1 MYLLWSRFLGRYWY
15 YKQLPDTISIEPQTY
30 IMYHHHIYYEW
41 GILFV
46 YILHS
51 EPWNM
56 VLSKK
61 KNVKL
66 DDRYVSIRVDQT
78 SSHRSGA
85 ETLNFAEMC
94 PNPP

>member
-1 MYLLWSRFLGRYWY
+1 
-15 YKQLPDTISIEPQTY
+15 
-30 IMYHHHIYYEW
+30 
-41 GILFV
+41 
-46 YILHS
+46 
-51 EPWNM
+51 M

-85 ETLNFAEMC
+85 ETFNFAEMC
-94 PNPP
+94 PNPPYLHSPHSSSLHTLQLTVDGAPIG